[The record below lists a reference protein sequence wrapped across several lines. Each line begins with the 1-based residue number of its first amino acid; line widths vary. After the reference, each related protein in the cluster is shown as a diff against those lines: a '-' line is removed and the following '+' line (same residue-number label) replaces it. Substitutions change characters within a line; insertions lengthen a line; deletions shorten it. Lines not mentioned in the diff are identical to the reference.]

1 MEPGLIKPLLN
12 PYPVGYE
19 STEYSIGH
27 SIVFL
32 RRRHKIEMNLDGLIF
47 EDAANFS
54 EGFGAVTLGDRWRFI
69 ETQGKRAFGMLELR
83 RLITV
88 KNE

>member
-1 MEPGLIKPLLN
+1 
-12 PYPVGYE
+12 
-19 STEYSIGH
+19 
-27 SIVFL
+27 VFL